1 MLRRIM
7 VGASIA
13 AASWVGYYSIR
24 RWWATW
30 GVVPDEQARPLP
42 GDELVP
48 EGTNLLTRGITID
61 APPEA
66 IWPWLVQMGFGRG
79 GWYSY
84 DQLDMKGTSLEA
96 IVPELQKI
104 AVGDT
109 LPTHPDG
116 GFEVKLVEPNK
127 ALAVYL
133 DTKLVQSWQTKPA
146 ESISAKQTPGLA
158 MSGQF
163 LGSASPQEFK
173 VEWAWV
179 LEPAGPGRTRLIERT
194 RGWFGEGN
202 LGSKAMMPMLG
213 FGVFVMMRRQMLGLR
228 DRAERLAR
236 LEGIEREVAVAVPM
250 AMGEGNGSAPNEV
263 VVPAG

>member
-1 MLRRIM
+1 MIRRIV
-7 VGASIA
+7 VGATIA
-13 AASWVGYYSIR
+13 TAAWAGYTGIR

-30 GVVPDEQARPLP
+30 GFVPDEQDRPLA
-42 GDELVP
+42 GDDLVP
-48 EGTNLLTRGITID
+48 DGTNLLTRGITIE

-66 IWPWLVQMGFGRG
+66 VWPWLVQMGYGRA

-84 DQLDMKGTSLEA
+84 DQMDMRGKSADT

-133 DTKLVQSWQTKPA
+133 DTALVQGWQKKPA
-146 ESISAKQTPGLA
+146 ESISATQTPGLA
-158 MSGQF
+158 MSGTF

-173 VEWAWV
+173 IEWAWI
-179 LEPAGPGRTRLIERT
+179 LEPAGAGRTRLIERT
-194 RGWFGEGN
+194 RGWFGQAN
-202 LGSKAMMPMLG
+202 VGSKAMMPMLG
-213 FGVFVMMRRQMLGLR
+213 FGVFVMMRRQMLGIR
-228 DRAERLAR
+228 DRVERLAR
-236 LEGIEREVAVAVPM
+236 LEGIERDVAVAVPIV
-250 AMGEGNGSAPNEV
+250 GETNGNAPKEV
-263 VVPAG
+263 VASAG

>member
-1 MLRRIM
+1 MIRRIV

-13 AASWVGYYSIR
+13 AAGWAGYYGIR

-30 GVVPDEQARPLP
+30 GVVPDEQTRSLP
-42 GDELVP
+42 GDELLP
-48 EGTNLLTRGITID
+48 DGTNLLTRGITID

-66 IWPWLVQMGFGRG
+66 VWPWLVQMGFGRG

-84 DQLDMKGTSLEA
+84 DQLDMKGTSAEA

-116 GFEVKLVEPNK
+116 GFEVRLVEPK
-127 ALAVYL
+127 RALAVYL
-133 DTKLVQSWQTKPA
+133 DGEIVKGWQKKPA
-146 ESISAKQTPGLA
+146 ESISTKETPGLA
-158 MSGQF
+158 MSGSF
-163 LGSASPQEFK
+163 LGTASPQDFK
-173 VEWAWV
+173 IEWAWV
-179 LEPAGPGRTRLIERT
+179 LEPAGPSQTRLIERT

-202 LGSKAMMPMLG
+202 AASKATMPMLG
-213 FGVFVMMRRQMLGLR
+213 FGVFVMMRRQMLGIR

-236 LEGIEREVAVAVPM
+236 LEGIEREVAVAVPI
-250 AMGEGNGSAPNEV
+250 ATGEGNGSTPKEAV
-263 VVPAG
+263 APAG